1 MSGKEPPQVMTGE
14 EVCLAFFLLL
24 ELVLWVPTRWIVY
37 GNDRDKFE

>member
-1 MSGKEPPQVMTGE
+1 MTGE

-24 ELVLWVPTRWIVY
+24 ELVLWVPTRWMVY